1 MIYLGVRVNTLT
13 PSGRPGV
20 KSISYREVETDRGR
34 EYHIFLGRQ
43 RYAAC
48 STPEQLED
56 FLRDARTIYRA
67 RL

>member
-1 MIYLGVRVNTLT
+1 VIHLDLKVNTLT
-13 PSGRPGV
+13 ASGRSTV
-20 KSISYREVETDRGR
+20 KSISYREVETDQGR

-43 RYAAC
+43 RYATC
-48 STPEQLED
+48 ITPAQLDD